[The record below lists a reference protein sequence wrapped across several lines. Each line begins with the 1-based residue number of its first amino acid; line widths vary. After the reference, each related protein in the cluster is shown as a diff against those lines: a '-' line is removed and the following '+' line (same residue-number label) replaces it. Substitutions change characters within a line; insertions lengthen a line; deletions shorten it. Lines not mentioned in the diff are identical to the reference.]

1 MLKQLKVYKDGI
13 HYIGIPHKE
22 TKARG
27 RKLRHEDLVEVIEPM
42 EEEENVAEK
51 AGGEDPSAFS
61 DVVPMPEGKGKEE
74 TGITV
79 KTNIPCPRKATKKEI
94 FEELYDKYKDLKKR
108 EKKRKIYEA
117 MKVYFPDKERAA
129 EYVEA
134 NFRRKRRNLILR
146 RLRLTRKVALHR
158 FNYFVTFTYNSEL
171 HDEESFR
178 KGLKNC
184 FRNFCFRKGWRYVGV
199 WERSPEKKRLH
210 FHGLFYIPE
219 GTMPG
224 ELIEVED
231 YSFKTHTRQKTVQNT
246 YFNERFG
253 RSDFKTVDDRSVLGE
268 AIAYLTK
275 YMEKTGE
282 KMVYSKGLPQ
292 YFISDI
298 MDEDIVCPIG
308 LEDKKLLLFDDF
320 NCWDEGVLIG
330 KVSKEVIERLRKSN

>member
-1 MLKQLKVYKDGI
+1 MLEQVKVYKDGI
-13 HYIGIPHKE
+13 HYIGIPHRE
-22 TKARG
+22 TRTRG
-27 RKLRHEDLVEVIEPM
+27 RRQRHEDLVEVV
-42 EEEENVAEK
+42 EEAKDEEK
-51 AGGEDPSAFS
+51 AVGENPSAFS
-61 DVVPMPEGKGKEE
+61 DVVPMPEGKVKEE
-74 TGITV
+74 TEESMDIS
-79 KTNIPCPRKATKKEI
+79 IPCPRKATKKEI
-94 FEELYDKYKDLKKR
+94 FEELYDKYRDLKKR

-117 MKVYFPDKERAA
+117 MKVYFSDKERAA

-134 NFRRKRRNLILR
+134 NFRRKRRNLVLR
-146 RLRLTRKVALHR
+146 RLRLTRKVALHK

-231 YSFKTHTRQKTVQNT
+231 YSFKTHTMQKTVQNT

-253 RSDFKTVDDRSVLGE
+253 RSDFEELDPMGLRKATGY
-268 AIAYLTK
+268 IMK

-282 KMVYSKGLPQ
+282 KVVYSKGLPQ
-292 YFISDI
+292 FFVCDVQEKDI
-298 MDEDIVCPIG
+298 LLRMGEYG
-308 LEDKKLLLFDDF
+308 EKLLLFDEFECYSD
-320 NCWDEGVLIG
+320 G
-330 KVSKEVIERLRKSN
+330 KLVGIVSEHVIRLLPGLP

>member
-1 MLKQLKVYKDGI
+1 MLEQVKVYKDGI
-13 HYIGIPHKE
+13 HYIGIPHRE
-22 TKARG
+22 ARG
-27 RKLRHEDLVEVIEPM
+27 RFRRPRHEDVVEVV
-42 EEEENVAEK
+42 EEAKDEEK
-51 AGGEDPSAFS
+51 AGGESSSAFS
-61 DVVPMPEGKGKEE
+61 DVAPMPEEKIKEE
-74 TGITV
+74 TKENKDIS
-79 KTNIPCPRKATKKEI
+79 IPCPRKATKKEI
-94 FEELYDKYKDLKKR
+94 FEELYDKYRDLCKR

-134 NFRRKRRNLILR
+134 TFRRKRRNLILR
-146 RLRLTRKVALHR
+146 RLRLTRKVALHK

-224 ELIEVED
+224 ELIEAED
-231 YSFKTHTRQKTVQNT
+231 YSFKTHTMQKTVQNT

-253 RSDFKTVDDRSVLGE
+253 RSDFEELDPMGLRKATGY
-268 AIAYLTK
+268 IMK

-282 KMVYSKGLPQ
+282 KVVYSKGLPQ
-292 YFISDI
+292 FF
-298 MDEDIVCPIG
+298 VCDVQEKDVLLRMG
-308 LEDKKLLLFDDF
+308 EYGEKLLLFDEFECYSD
-320 NCWDEGVLIG
+320 G
-330 KVSKEVIERLRKSN
+330 KLVGIVSDYVIRLLPGLP

>member
-1 MLKQLKVYKDGI
+1 MLRQLKVYKDGI

-22 TKARG
+22 SKARG
-27 RKLRHEDLVEVIEPM
+27 RRPRHEDLVEVV
-42 EEEENVAEK
+42 EEAKDEEK

-61 DVVPMPEGKGKEE
+61 DVVPMPERNGEEE

-79 KTNIPCPRKATKKEI
+79 KTNTPCPRKATKKEI
-94 FEELYDKYKDLKKR
+94 FEKLYDKYKDLKKR

-117 MKVYFPDKERAA
+117 MKVYFPNKERAA

-158 FNYFVTFTYNSEL
+158 FNFFVTFTYNSEL

-178 KGLKNC
+178 KGLKTC

-224 ELIEVED
+224 ELTEVED
-231 YSFKTHTRQKTVQNT
+231 YSFKTHARQKTVQNT

-253 RSDFKTVDDRSVLGE
+253 RSDFEELDPMGLRKAT
-268 AIAYLTK
+268 AYIMK

-282 KMVYSKGLPQ
+282 KVVYSKGLSQ
-292 YFISDI
+292 FF
-298 MDEDIVCPIG
+298 VCDVKERDVALAMG
-308 LEDKKLLLFDDF
+308 EYGEKLLLFDDF
-320 NCWDEGVLIG
+320 ECYSDG
-330 KVSKEVIERLRKSN
+330 KLVGIVSEEVIRRLPDLP

>member
-1 MLKQLKVYKDGI
+1 MLEQVKVYKDGI
-13 HYIGIPHKE
+13 HYIGIPHREAK
-22 TKARG
+22 TRG
-27 RKLRHEDLVEVIEPM
+27 RRQRQEDLVEVV
-42 EEEENVAEK
+42 EEAKDEEK
-51 AGGEDPSAFS
+51 AGGGSPSAFS
-61 DVVPMPEGKGKEE
+61 DVVPMPEEKKEE
-74 TGITV
+74 KI
-79 KTNIPCPRKATKKEI
+79 KESMDISIPCPRKATKKEI
-94 FEELYDKYKDLKKR
+94 FEELYDKYRDLCKR

-117 MKVYFPDKERAA
+117 MKVYFPDKEKAA

-158 FNYFVTFTYNSEL
+158 FNFFVTFTYNSEL

-224 ELIEVED
+224 ELIEAED
-231 YSFKTHTRQKTVQNT
+231 YSFKTHTMQKTVQNT

-253 RSDFKTVDDRSVLGE
+253 RSDFE
-268 AIAYLTK
+268 ALDPMGLRRATGYIMK

-282 KMVYSKGLPQ
+282 KVVYSKGLPQ
-292 YFISDI
+292 FFVCDVQEKDI
-298 MDEDIVCPIG
+298 LLRMGEYG
-308 LEDKKLLLFDDF
+308 EKLLLFDEFECYSD
-320 NCWDEGVLIG
+320 G
-330 KVSKEVIERLRKSN
+330 KLVGIVSEHVIRLLPGLP

>member
-1 MLKQLKVYKDGI
+1 MLEQVKVYKDGI
-13 HYIGIPHKE
+13 HYIGIPHREAK
-22 TKARG
+22 TRG
-27 RKLRHEDLVEVIEPM
+27 RRQRQEDLVEVV
-42 EEEENVAEK
+42 EEAKDEEK
-51 AGGEDPSAFS
+51 AGGGSPSAFS
-61 DVVPMPEGKGKEE
+61 DVVPMPEEKKEE
-74 TGITV
+74 KI
-79 KTNIPCPRKATKKEI
+79 KESMDISIPCPRKATKKEI
-94 FEELYDKYKDLKKR
+94 FEELYDKYRDLCKR

-117 MKVYFPDKERAA
+117 MKVYFPDKEKAA

-158 FNYFVTFTYNSEL
+158 FNFFVTFTYNSEL

-224 ELIEVED
+224 ELIEAED
-231 YSFKTHTRQKTVQNT
+231 YSFKTHTMQKTVQNT

-253 RSDFKTVDDRSVLGE
+253 RSDFEELDPMGLRKATGY
-268 AIAYLTK
+268 IMK

-282 KMVYSKGLPQ
+282 KVVYSKGLPQ
-292 YFISDI
+292 FFVCDVQEKDI
-298 MDEDIVCPIG
+298 LLRMGEYG
-308 LEDKKLLLFDDF
+308 EKLLLFDEFECYSD
-320 NCWDEGVLIG
+320 G
-330 KVSKEVIERLRKSN
+330 KLVGIVSEYVIRLLPGLP

>member
-1 MLKQLKVYKDGI
+1 MLRQLKVYKERI

-22 TKARG
+22 STGRG
-27 RKLRHEDLVEVIEPM
+27 RRPRHEDLVEVIEPM
-42 EEEENVAEK
+42 EEEVKVAEK

-61 DVVPMPEGKGKEE
+61 DVVPMPEWNEEEE

-79 KTNIPCPRKATKKEI
+79 KTNIPCSRKATKKEI

-108 EKKRKIYEA
+108 EKRKKIFEA
-117 MKVYFPDKERAA
+117 MKVYFPNKERAA

-146 RLRLTRKVALHR
+146 RLRLKRKVDMHR
-158 FNYFVTFTYNSEL
+158 FNYFVTFTYNNEL

-253 RSDFKTVDDRSVLGE
+253 RSDFEELDPMGLRKAT
-268 AIAYLTK
+268 AYIMK

-282 KMVYSKGLPQ
+282 KVVYSKGLPQ
-292 YFISDI
+292 FF
-298 MDEDIVCPIG
+298 VCDVKERDVALAMG
-308 LEDKKLLLFDDF
+308 EYGEKLLLFDDF
-320 NCWDEGVLIG
+320 ECYSDG
-330 KVSKEVIERLRKSN
+330 KLVGIVSEEVIRRLPGLP

>member
-22 TKARG
+22 SKARG
-27 RKLRHEDLVEVIEPM
+27 RRPRREDLVEVV
-42 EEEENVAEK
+42 EEEK
-51 AGGEDPSAFS
+51 AGGKDPSAFS
-61 DVVPMPEGKGKEE
+61 GVAPMPERNEE
-74 TGITV
+74 EKTGITV
-79 KTNIPCPRKATKKEI
+79 KTNIPCSRKATKKEI

-108 EKKRKIYEA
+108 EKRKKIFEA
-117 MKVYFPDKERAA
+117 MKVYFPGKERAA

-158 FNYFVTFTYNSEL
+158 FNFFVTFTYNSEL

-178 KGLKNC
+178 KGLKTC

-210 FHGLFYIPE
+210 FHGLFYIPA

-224 ELIEVED
+224 ELTEVED
-231 YSFKTHTRQKTVQNT
+231 YSFKTHARQKTVQNT

-253 RSDFKTVDDRSVLGE
+253 RSDFEELDPMGLRKAT
-268 AIAYLTK
+268 AYIMK

-282 KMVYSKGLPQ
+282 KVVYSKGLPQ
-292 YFISDI
+292 FF
-298 MDEDIVCPIG
+298 VCDVKERDVALAMG
-308 LEDKKLLLFDDF
+308 EYGEKLLLFDDF
-320 NCWDEGVLIG
+320 ECYSDG
-330 KVSKEVIERLRKSN
+330 KLVGIVSEEVIRRLPGLP

>member
-1 MLKQLKVYKDGI
+1 MLEQVKVYKDGI
-13 HYIGIPHKE
+13 HYIGIPHKKTRE
-22 TKARG
+22 HFR
-27 RKLRHEDLVEVIEPM
+27 RLRHEDVVEVIEAKD
-42 EEEENVAEK
+42 EEK
-51 AGGEDPSAFS
+51 AGGESPSAFS
-61 DVVPMPEGKGKEE
+61 DVAPMPEEKIKEE
-74 TGITV
+74 TKENKDIS
-79 KTNIPCPRKATKKEI
+79 IPCPRKATKKEI
-94 FEELYDKYKDLKKR
+94 FEELYDKYRDLCKR

-117 MKVYFPDKERAA
+117 MKVYFSDKERAA

-134 NFRRKRRNLILR
+134 NFRRKRRNLVLR
-146 RLRLTRKVALHR
+146 RLRLTRKVALHK

-253 RSDFKTVDDRSVLGE
+253 RSDFEELDPMGLRKATGY
-268 AIAYLTK
+268 IMK

-282 KMVYSKGLPQ
+282 KVVYSKGLPQ
-292 YFISDI
+292 FF
-298 MDEDIVCPIG
+298 VCDVQEKDVLLRMG
-308 LEDKKLLLFDDF
+308 EYGEKLLLFDEFECYSD
-320 NCWDEGVLIG
+320 G
-330 KVSKEVIERLRKSN
+330 KLVGIVSDYVIRLLPGLP